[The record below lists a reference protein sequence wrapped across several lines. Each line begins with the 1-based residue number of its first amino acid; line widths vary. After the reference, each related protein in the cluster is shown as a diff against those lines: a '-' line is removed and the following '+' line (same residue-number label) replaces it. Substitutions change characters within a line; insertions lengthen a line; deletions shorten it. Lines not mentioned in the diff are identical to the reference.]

1 MKVAAPTPFQAALL
15 GRALEATRYT
25 EQRKALWR
33 AVFKQAAQTVKVYN
47 LSRPA
52 EDLVSYW
59 LDIQPEHEEANSI
72 QLDDLQTGFRTIAQ
86 ESGAVVVPL
95 DSLEE
100 YGDTWQEAPED
111 TRKARLSS
119 ALNWKRDPHGVTERA
134 HLPRWCDGTS
144 NPDEEAHLEPAF
156 LGFEGLTPLAAD
168 TPRARYYQ
176 TKRLRERIAK
186 RQAGTQS
193 QAGKR

>member
-1 MKVAAPTPFQAALL
+1 MKVAAPTTFQAALL
-15 GRALEATRYT
+15 GRALEATKYT

-33 AVFKQAAQTVKVYN
+33 AVFKQAAQTVKAYK
-47 LSRPA
+47 LSWPA

-59 LDIQPEHEEANSI
+59 LDIQPEAEEKNRI
-72 QLDDLQTGFRTIAQ
+72 QLDDLQTGFLTISQ

-111 TRKARLSS
+111 TREARLL
-119 ALNWKRDPHGVTERA
+119 AGLTWDRDPHPVTERA

-144 NPDEEAHLEPAF
+144 DPPEDEHLEPAF
-156 LGFEGLTPLAAD
+156 LGFEGLKPSEAK
-168 TPRARYYQ
+168 TPRALYYQ
-176 TKRLRERIAK
+176 TKRLKARL
-186 RQAGTQS
+186 
-193 QAGKR
+193 